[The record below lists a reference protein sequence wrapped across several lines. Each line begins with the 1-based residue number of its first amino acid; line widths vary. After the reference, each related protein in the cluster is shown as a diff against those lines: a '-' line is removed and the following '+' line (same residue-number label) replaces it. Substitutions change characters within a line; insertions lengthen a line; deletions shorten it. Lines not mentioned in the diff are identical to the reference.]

1 MLLDGVARKRLLH
14 MSGKNFNFTKQ
25 IFIFLNFTIVVL
37 SNILFFV
44 NSFSVELN
52 QISKIKV
59 ILVKGVITNDVVGRA
74 TEIRFFYKRREED
87 DYAVYLPNFKLT
99 ARDPGNYGES
109 TMITLPFAVEA
120 KFVILGIVSYDDNPC
135 LKFELMG
142 CPVVPNEQL
151 FLGYDNGFPICVD
164 NEPPVFLNC
173 PTFPIEVQ
181 KGPNGIMPVNFT
193 VPFARDNSGTINIFY
208 YYNFY

>member
-1 MLLDGVARKRLLH
+1 M
-14 MSGKNFNFTKQ
+14 
-25 IFIFLNFTIVVL
+25 
-37 SNILFFV
+37 
-44 NSFSVELN
+44 ELN
-52 QISKIKV
+52 QISKIKA
-59 ILVKGVITNDVVGRA
+59 ILVKGVITDDVVGRP

-87 DYAVYLPNFKLT
+87 DYVVYFPNFNLT
-99 ARDPGNYGES
+99 ARDPGNYGEMA
-109 TMITLPFAVEA
+109 MITLPLVVEA
-120 KFVILGIVSYDDNPC
+120 RFVILGIVSYDENPC

-193 VPFARDNSGTINIFY
+193 VPFARDNSGTINSFY
-208 YYNFY
+208 YYYFY